1 LYSGEAEVVN
11 MSKQSGNERM
21 YSIKAEGIFFMDQ
34 VLNVIENT
42 SFMQPKAPIRS
53 KNELV
58 TISLTQDDQSRYLS
72 HKNVMEKVVMPVG
85 KTQYRVK
92 FGKF

>member
-1 LYSGEAEVVN
+1 
-11 MSKQSGNERM
+11 
-21 YSIKAEGIFFMDQ
+21 MDQ

-53 KNELV
+53 KDELV